1 MSNLSHNDQT
11 IRRQS
16 ARAVAQSR
24 RSAWVLLECLGEEP
38 ERGDMPWADDAE
50 VLAVY
55 CRDLREV
62 QALGDRDH
70 GRIDDAERKAHVLLD
85 EFRDA
90 RDIAFLD
97 FSNVEASM
105 SAAEFGPQDLL

>member
-24 RSAWVLLECLGEEP
+24 RSAWVLLECVGEEP
-38 ERGDMPWADDAE
+38 ERGDMPWADDTE

-62 QALGDRDH
+62 QALSDRDH
-70 GRIDDAERKAHVLLD
+70 GGSDYAEGRLTYCSASSAMREMSPSV
-85 EFRDA
+85 
-90 RDIAFLD
+90 D
-97 FSNVEASM
+97 FSNVEAI
-105 SAAEFGPQDLL
+105 AAE

>member
-1 MSNLSHNDQT
+1 M
-11 IRRQS
+11 RV
-16 ARAVAQSR
+16 AAQSR
-24 RSAWVLLECLGEEP
+24 RSAWVILECLGEEP

-62 QALGDRDH
+62 QALSDRDH
-70 GRIDDAERKAHVLLD
+70 GRIDDAEGKAHVLFD

-90 RDIAFLD
+90 RDVAFLD
-97 FSNVEASM
+97 FSNVEAI
-105 SAAEFGPQDLL
+105 AAE

>member
-11 IRRQS
+11 VRRQS
-16 ARAVAQSR
+16 ARVVAQSR

-62 QALGDRDH
+62 QALSDRDH
-70 GRIDDAERKAHVLLD
+70 GRIDDAEGKAHVLFD

-90 RDIAFLD
+90 RDVAFLD
-97 FSNVEASM
+97 FSNVEAI
-105 SAAEFGPQDLL
+105 AAE